1 MADYLLPWD
10 DDACDVV
17 DRVLALVEPKHTM
30 LILSILLLDGP
41 QHFGEL
47 RRTLGGAS
55 AKSLSARLRALER
68 AGLVTRTP
76 ETERRVQRTRYEATS
91 SAAGFYDVLCAMRD
105 WGRFQLA
112 VTAPGANGRA
122 SPAEPLSTSG

>member
-10 DDACDVV
+10 DDACTVV

-30 LILSILLLDGP
+30 LILAILLLDGP

-47 RRTLGGAS
+47 RRTLGGVS
-55 AKSLSARLRALER
+55 AKSLSARLRALEE
-68 AGLVTRTP
+68 AGLVSRTP
-76 ETERRVQRTRYEATS
+76 EIEGKVQRTRYAATS

-105 WGRFQLA
+105 WGRDHLDSSSAPERSQLE
-112 VTAPGANGRA
+112 PRSRSWRA
-122 SPAEPLSTSG
+122 G